1 MKKQLRLIKVN
12 GCLPF
17 EPEML
22 SLLSDSRIMKGTK
35 NRMILLLMI
44 TSQLLLTVFV
54 ISWLYT
60 QYRSEK
66 EVLVKELTGFWIDSR
81 DQVIDTM
88 VFRNYVNPVL
98 LEKDLSLSGKDI
110 ITVRINHNDT
120 SDSLSSDT
128 VVKSGVADD
137 FLIRSVRMI
146 VSHAGDTSGTGT
158 HASGFTVNPDTAM
171 FKKHFST
178 RLSGAGIR
186 LNINWEARVDSSDG
200 GGHKR
205 FLFINPATQI
215 PFPEAA
221 VAGYTLYI
229 SGKILPQI
237 IFGLLLVFITAL
249 AFTLSY
255 RSIRQQAVLNN
266 LRNEFISNIT
276 HELKTPVATLS
287 IALESLRRYNMQSD
301 PVVLDE
307 YLRLASQETK
317 RLEELINRVLDHSML
332 EEHSTL
338 LNITIT
344 DLCQI
349 ISEAAG
355 IMKQR
360 LVSGGTLTV
369 IPSHHIIN
377 VPCDSL
383 YLKGVI
389 INLIDNSIRYCDKE
403 PQITVSCRTEDNFAV
418 IEVNDNGPGIPEE
431 YQSRIFEKF
440 FRLPSD
446 NVHNVKGYGLGLSF
460 AALVIRIHRGSI
472 SVRNL
477 EQGCS
482 FKIKLP
488 LV

>member
-1 MKKQLRLIKVN
+1 M
-12 GCLPF
+12 
-17 EPEML
+17 EE
-22 SLLSDSRIMKGTK
+22 TK
-35 NRMILLLMI
+35 NRRILILMI

-60 QYRSEK
+60 QYRTEK
-66 EVLVKELTGFWIDSR
+66 EVLVKELSGFWIDSR
-81 DQVIDTM
+81 DQAIDTM
-88 VFRNYVNPVL
+88 VFMNYVNPVL
-98 LEKDLSLSGKDI
+98 LEKKINVSGKDI
-110 ITVRINHNDT
+110 ITVRINQNAP
-120 SDSLSSDT
+120 SDSLGSDT
-128 VVKSGVADD
+128 LLKSGIADD

-146 VSHAGDTSGTGT
+146 VSHAGDTSSTGT
-158 HASGFTVNPDTAM
+158 HAAGFTVNPDTAM

-178 RLSGAGIR
+178 RLSGAGMR
-186 LNINWEARVDSSDG
+186 LNIEWEAGVDSGAEGDK
-200 GGHKR
+200 KR
-205 FLFINPATQI
+205 HIVINPSTQF

-221 VAGYTLYI
+221 VKGYTLYI

-332 EEHSTL
+332 EEHSTM
-338 LNITIT
+338 LNIRNT
-344 DLCQI
+344 DLGQL
-349 ISEAAG
+349 ISEASG

-360 LVSGGTLTV
+360 LVAGGTITV
-369 IPSHHIIN
+369 IPSPHIIN
-377 VPCDSL
+377 VPCDPL

-403 PQITVSCRTEDNFAV
+403 PQITVSCRSENNFAV
-418 IEVNDNGPGIPEE
+418 IEVTDNGPGIPEE

-440 FRLPSD
+440 FRLPSE
-446 NVHNVKGYGLGLSF
+446 NIHNVKGYGLGLSF
-460 AALVIRIHRGSI
+460 AALVMKIHKGSI

-477 EQGCS
+477 EEGCS
-482 FKIKLP
+482 FILKLP
-488 LV
+488 LL